1 MRSCLLQHRYST
13 SVDLTMEYVRISV
26 ERKSVAL
33 AYMGPGAHVI
43 KYHVITQAITTL
55 NLKKK
60 KESLLFKLFIILCK
74 TCTLQLDEDT

>member
-1 MRSCLLQHRYST
+1 MRSCLLQNRYST

-60 KESLLFKLFIILCK
+60 KKNLCFSNCLLFYAKHVLFN
-74 TCTLQLDEDT
+74 